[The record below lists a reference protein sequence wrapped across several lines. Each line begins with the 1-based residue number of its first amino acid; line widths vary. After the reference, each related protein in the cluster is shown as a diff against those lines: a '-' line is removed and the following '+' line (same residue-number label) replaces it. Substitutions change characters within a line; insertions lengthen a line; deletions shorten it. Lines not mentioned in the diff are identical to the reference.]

1 MFGTGVAYNRFDD
14 YTGKMSNLK
23 GEGWLITKKPAFCAL
38 VN

>member
-1 MFGTGVAYNRFDD
+1 MFGTGVAFDEFDD
-14 YTGKMSNLK
+14 DRGKVSNLK